1 MRDTQKL
8 RYDPVAVTL
17 HWIIA
22 LAIIAMIPLGFFM
35 EDLPISIRFDAFAF
49 HKSLGLSVLALSI
62 FRLIWRFMNPPPPL
76 PEGMKPIEKLA
87 ANVVHWVLYF
97 LMVAMPLTGWLMVS
111 ASRKYPTIFFWLGE
125 VPFIP
130 MPAGIDGKATA
141 ESFEEIHELL
151 AFGAIALIGLHLLA
165 ALKHHF
171 IYKDTT
177 LTRMLPVWI
186 TRRVKNHA

>member
-1 MRDTQKL
+1 MAATPHL

-17 HWIIA
+17 HWLIA

-35 EDLPISIRFDAFAF
+35 GDLPISIRFDAYAF
-49 HKSLGLSVLALSI
+49 HKSLGLTVLALSI
-62 FRLIWRFMNPPPPL
+62 FRLIWRFMNPPPAL
-76 PEGMKPIEKLA
+76 PDGMKPIEKRLA
-87 ANVVHWVLYF
+87 HAAHWLLYC

-111 ASRKYPTIFFWLGE
+111 ASKKYPTVFFWMGE

-141 ESFEEIHELL
+141 EWFEEIHELL
-151 AFGAIALIGLHLLA
+151 AIGAIALISLHLFA

-177 LTRMLPVWI
+177 LTRMLPVWVL
-186 TRRVKNHA
+186 RRPRA